1 MQRYLLLRLALFIPT
16 LAIAS
21 LLIFTVMRALPGD
34 VVGVVLGGAGQSGY
48 DAAQLESVR
57 EELGLRD
64 PLIVQ
69 YGNWV
74 WDMVNGSFGG
84 RSLEDREE
92 IRSLVARQ
100 LPVTLLLTVYA
111 LFLAFV
117 VSVPLG
123 VVAALWQDRWP
134 DYMVRFVTI
143 SGQAIPS
150 LWAALLVILGLL
162 LFFNWSPPVIYTNPW
177 SNPWN
182 HVQIMIWPTLVLGW
196 GYSSYLTRVTRSSM
210 LEVLRQ
216 DYIRTAYGKGLDR
229 PTIVFRHTLRNSLI
243 PVVSVAG
250 LQVGALVSGAI
261 ILESIFLVPGV
272 GRGIVQAVTVRDYP
286 VIQSL
291 AVLLVLLMLSVN
303 LVIDLIYVLLD
314 PRISY
319 TT

>member
-16 LAIAS
+16 LLIAS
-21 LLIFTVMRALPGD
+21 LLIFIVMRALPGD

-48 DAAQLESVR
+48 DPAQLESVR

-64 PLIVQ
+64 PLVVQ

-74 WDMVNGSFGG
+74 WDMVNGNFGG
-84 RSLEDREE
+84 RSLEDKEE

-100 LPVTLLLTVYA
+100 LPVTLLLTAYA
-111 LFLAFV
+111 LLLSFF

-123 VVAALWQDRWP
+123 VVAALWQDKWP
-134 DYMVRFVTI
+134 DYIVRFVTI

-162 LFFNWSPPVIYTNPW
+162 LFFNWAPPVIYANPW

-182 HVQIMIWPTLVLGW
+182 HVQIMIWPTLVLAW

-216 DYIRTAYGKGLDR
+216 DYIRTAYGKGLGQ

-261 ILESIFLVPGV
+261 ILESIFLIPGI

-291 AVLLVLLMLSVN
+291 AVLLVFIMLTVN

>member
-16 LAIAS
+16 LVIAS
-21 LLIFTVMRALPGD
+21 LLIFIVMRALPGD

-48 DAAQLESVR
+48 DPAQLESVR

-64 PLIVQ
+64 PLVVQ

-74 WDMVNGSFGG
+74 WDMVNGNFGG

-92 IRSLVARQ
+92 IRTLVARQ

-111 LFLAFV
+111 LMLSFF

-134 DYMVRFVTI
+134 DYIVRFVTI
-143 SGQAIPS
+143 AGQAIPS
-150 LWAALLVILGLL
+150 LWAALLVVLGLL

-182 HVQIMIWPTLVLGW
+182 HAQIMIWPTLVLGW
-196 GYSSYLTRVTRSSM
+196 GYSSYLTRITRSSM

-216 DYIRTAYGKGLDR
+216 DYIRTAYSKGLDQ
-229 PTIVFRHTLRNSLI
+229 PTIVMRHTLRNSLI

-250 LQVGALVSGAI
+250 LQVGAVVSGAI
-261 ILESIFLVPGV
+261 ILESIFLIPGI

-291 AVLLVLLMLSVN
+291 AILLVFLMLSVN